1 MISLAVPKQ
10 LGSVKN
16 AKHQESCTNIFSS
29 PFSHVWRV
37 IDFNAT
43 DDHNFQEGHILDMRC
58 LFIYFLQKLLKQ
70 KFGLKKK
77 SNIMCQVISSPPNI
91 KSYVYNFK
99 ILNQLWE
106 IVQIS
111 FLPATRKQTVY
122 VSTTP
127 IFQVTWFNYYW
138 LLWPW
143 ALWLPQTPSLWNF
156 HSHNCFKPT
165 SQAPH
170 LYRPSAWFQPTQRNF
185 IWKTCNHLLL
195 NTQQTLAS

>member
-43 DDHNFQEGHILDMRC
+43 DDHNFQEGHTLDMRC

-127 IFQVTWFNYYW
+127 IFQEPDSTITDCSGPGPFDF
-138 LLWPW
+138 LRHHLFG
-143 ALWLPQTPSLWNF
+143 TSI
-156 HSHNCFKPT
+156 PT
-165 SQAPH
+165 IVSNPH
-170 LYRPSAWFQPTQRNF
+170 LKLPIFTAPLPDSNPHREISSEKPAITFY
-185 IWKTCNHLLL
+185 
-195 NTQQTLAS
+195 